1 MTLQILR
8 KGHVQKEKCVKE
20 WNHNYTQFYGTKRG
34 PTTWNHVSAR
44 KHDFK
49 NGNTHL
55 KREGVIAVIFIFLW
69 RSGKLAAISEA
80 RTKKQ
85 PEGPQITLPNQRVS
99 VTIGKR
105 KQTSS
110 ICHFGKPTTRVFIL
124 VSFCFYANWQK
135 VWVGCPARFPKARAT
150 GLFGYREGSFPPGL
164 LFCNSTPRQSHCFF
178 SSSPSTPYESG
189 STLADR

>member
-20 WNHNYTQFYGTKRG
+20 WNHNYTQLYGTKRG
-34 PTTWNHVSAR
+34 PTTWNHVNTR

-110 ICHFGKPTTRVFIL
+110 ICHFGEPTTRVFIL

-135 VWVGCPARFPKARAT
+135 VWIGYPARFSQSKNDCFIWLQERFIPTR
-150 GLFGYREGSFPPGL
+150 SP
-164 LFCNSTPRQSHCFF
+164 FCNSTPRQSHCFF

>member
-20 WNHNYTQFYGTKRG
+20 WNHNYTQFYGSKRG
-34 PTTWNHVSAR
+34 PTTWNHVNTR

-110 ICHFGKPTTRVFIL
+110 ICHFGEPTTRVFIL

-135 VWVGCPARFPKARAT
+135 VWVDCPARFPKARTT
-150 GLFGYREGSFPPGL
+150 GLFGYRKVHSHPVSFL
-164 LFCNSTPRQSHCFF
+164 
-178 SSSPSTPYESG
+178 
-189 STLADR
+189 

>member
-20 WNHNYTQFYGTKRG
+20 WNHNYTQCYGTKRG
-34 PTTWNHVSAR
+34 PTTWNHVNTR

-49 NGNTHL
+49 KKW
-55 KREGVIAVIFIFLW
+55 KRTFKKRRGYRRYFHFLW

-110 ICHFGKPTTRVFIL
+110 ICHFGEPTTRVFIL
-124 VSFCFYANWQK
+124 VSFAFMQIGK
-135 VWVGCPARFPKARAT
+135 SVGRLPCPVSQSKNDWFIWLQERFIPTR
-150 GLFGYREGSFPPGL
+150 
-164 LFCNSTPRQSHCFF
+164 
-178 SSSPSTPYESG
+178 SPF
-189 STLADR
+189 L